1 MTATELPAQPILAA
15 LLRASL
21 WMALVL
27 LPALALGHLL
37 LRHRPAARFVL
48 LLGGLLV
55 AAPAPLYLE
64 LAARTAG
71 AGSDSWLLQ
80 PRGLVRGLLDPAEP
94 APDRPAAA
102 SPPAPAPGRPL
113 DWPAGLLALW
123 LGGTAVCLVRLGHGL
138 LRVHRLRRRAVPWSA
153 PAAAGRYPVLRSSE
167 IAAAA
172 VVGLRRPAI
181 LVGSSLA
188 SGAEAALEQV
198 LVHEAAHARRRDPLW
213 GLCERLVQAIYWFHP
228 LVALCRRELARARE
242 EACDDPVLARFA
254 PAEYA
259 RTLLALAAA
268 PGARTPAAGAA
279 GAHTAVARRI
289 RRLLC
294 SPVPA
299 VGPSRGR
306 LVAALVV
313 LLGVGAW
320 ALAVLAPASAA
331 PLPGRPVWV
340 SAGHPSAG
348 SSAAVEPPARE
359 FAAAGPR
366 AQGAFVLQELGGAT
380 VVINRPLAQ
389 LRLTPASTFKL
400 LIALAGLESGVIPDA
415 HTVFRWNGRP
425 QSMTA
430 WNRDH
435 DLTSAMR
442 TSATWYFE
450 DVLDRLDP
458 GAVQQLLQRLRYGN
472 QDARGSW
479 RRFWIDGPLRISAVE
494 QAEALARVMAGESG
508 ASQRSLQLL
517 AEVTELGR
525 DGQGVLY
532 GKTGTA
538 MADGQTVAWL
548 VGGVRRGERGHSY
561 ALVML
566 APEADGARL
575 QQTRRGITEAL
586 LARHGVFGPSR

>member
-1 MTATELPAQPILAA
+1 
-15 LLRASL
+15 
-21 WMALVL
+21 
-27 LPALALGHLL
+27 
-37 LRHRPAARFVL
+37 
-48 LLGGLLV
+48 
-55 AAPAPLYLE
+55 
-64 LAARTAG
+64 
-71 AGSDSWLLQ
+71 
-80 PRGLVRGLLDPAEP
+80 
-94 APDRPAAA
+94 
-102 SPPAPAPGRPL
+102 
-113 DWPAGLLALW
+113 
-123 LGGTAVCLVRLGHGL
+123 
-138 LRVHRLRRRAVPWSA
+138 VPWSA
-153 PAAAGRYPVLRSSE
+153 PAAAAPYAVLHASE
-167 IAAAA
+167 IAGAA

-181 LVGSSLA
+181 LIGSLLA
-188 SGAEAALEQV
+188 TGPRAALEQV

-242 EACDDPVLARFA
+242 EACDDPVLRRFA

-279 GAHTAVARRI
+279 GAHTAVGRRI

-294 SPVPA
+294 SPVRA

-306 LVAALVV
+306 LLSALVV

-331 PLPGRPVWV
+331 PVPGQPVWV
-340 SAGHPSAG
+340 SGGHPSAG
-348 SSAAVEPPARE
+348 SLAPVQPRARE
-359 FAAAGPR
+359 FAPAGPR

-380 VVINRPLAQ
+380 VVINRPLAE

-415 HTVFRWNGRP
+415 HTVLRWNGRLQP
-425 QSMTA
+425 MTA

-479 RRFWIDGPLRISAVE
+479 RRFWIDGQLRISAVE
-494 QAEALARVMAGESG
+494 QAGALARMLSGESG
-508 ASQRSLQLL
+508 ASERSLQLL

-525 DGQGVLY
+525 SGEGAGEGVLY

-538 MADGQTVAWL
+538 NIDGGTVAWL
-548 VGGVRRGERGHSY
+548 VGHVQRGPRRFSY
-561 ALVML
+561 ATVML
-566 APEADGARL
+566 APEADGPQL